1 MFASVRLT
9 WFVVVIFVQVE
20 QSQTQWL
27 TANQD
32 LSYELEK
39 ALYQNKL
46 LQTEVA
52 NLKAQL
58 AGKNQQ
64 SSAGAAVN
72 SNKDATSDGSSGGSN
87 SGAGAV
93 VSAATATTV
102 ETPAVTQESDTG

>member
-1 MFASVRLT
+1 LF
-9 WFVVVIFVQVE
+9 IFVQVE
-20 QSQTQWL
+20 QSQTLWL

-58 AGKNQQ
+58 AGTQKQQ
-64 SSAGAAVN
+64 GCASCACASAATN
-72 SNKDATSDGSSGGSN
+72 SNNDATCDGSGGSN
-87 SGAGAV
+87 NGTGVV

-102 ETPAVTQESDTG
+102 ETPAVTQESDT

>member
-1 MFASVRLT
+1 LF
-9 WFVVVIFVQVE
+9 IFVQVE
-20 QSQTQWL
+20 QSQTLWL

-58 AGKNQQ
+58 AGTQKQQ
-64 SSAGAAVN
+64 GCASWACASAAAN
-72 SNKDATSDGSSGGSN
+72 SNKDATSDGSRGSN
-87 SGAGAV
+87 SGAGVV

-102 ETPAVTQESDTG
+102 ETPAVIQESDT

>member
-1 MFASVRLT
+1 MFVSVRLT

-20 QSQTQWL
+20 QSQTLWL

-64 SSAGAAVN
+64 SSAGAAAN
-72 SNKDATSDGSSGGSN
+72 SKKDVTSDGSGGCNSN
-87 SGAGAV
+87 TGVV
-93 VSAATATTV
+93 VSAATTTV
-102 ETPAVTQESDTG
+102 ETPAVTQESDT